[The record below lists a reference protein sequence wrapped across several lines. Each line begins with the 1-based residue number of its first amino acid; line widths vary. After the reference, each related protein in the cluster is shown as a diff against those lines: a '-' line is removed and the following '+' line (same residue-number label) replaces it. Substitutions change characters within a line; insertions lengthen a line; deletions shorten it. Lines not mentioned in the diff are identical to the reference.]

1 MTDTTKVI
9 VAKYT
14 GESRF
19 RIPMGLDVEKL
30 QKDGDL
36 YVRWDKLYI
45 KIDDEWK
52 MIKPHVDADDCI
64 NWERATDVTVDT
76 FSDIDEG
83 EVELKQSDSDCRANN
98 KKLIKCAGNCGEE
111 LCKDINYYLH
121 FPDGT
126 EEWYCEDCQSSL
138 NDNYIKRA
146 DYRGYSADEIF
157 KGNAHPEYES
167 DQDESDDDELI
178 CPDCEKVLNPD
189 VPTVTLENQIKFDEK
204 TVCQD
209 CWESFQ
215 KQYEAEGFTK
225 TVQQ

>member
-36 YVRWDKLYI
+36 YVRWDILYI

-52 MIKPHVDADDCI
+52 MIKPHVDADDSI
-64 NWERATDVTVDT
+64 DWKHAEISIDE
-76 FSDIDEG
+76 FMDID
-83 EVELKQSDSDCRANN
+83 KDKSDEDKSFVD
-98 KKLIKCAGNCGEE
+98 CAGECEE
-111 LCKDINYYLH
+111 KVNKNTSYYLH
-121 FPDGT
+121 FADGT
-126 EEWYCEDCQSSL
+126 EEWYCEDCQSCL
-138 NDNYIKRA
+138 NDNYIKKA

-167 DQDESDDDELI
+167 DQDESES
-178 CPDCEKVLNPD
+178 DCTN
-189 VPTVTLENQIKFDEK
+189 
-204 TVCQD
+204 
-209 CWESFQ
+209 
-215 KQYEAEGFTK
+215 
-225 TVQQ
+225 